1 MTLIKPRLALGLEEE
16 YLLVDPKSRDLVR
29 SPTEAFMPACRA
41 RLGDQVT
48 CELLQAQIEVG
59 TRVCASIGEARAELA
74 QLRAAVAA
82 VANEHGMV
90 PIAAST
96 HPFACWDEQRRTEL
110 ERYQTLTDDFQVL
123 ARRQMVCGMHVH
135 AEIADEDLRID
146 LMNQMVYFLPHL
158 LALSTSSPFWRGQA
172 TGLKAIRPTIFTD
185 LPRSGMPEPLES
197 WRDWQRLL
205 ETMDTIGLCSDP
217 TQIWW
222 EIRPSGKHPTL
233 ELRSPDICTKL
244 EDAITI
250 AALYQALLHRLW
262 RLRACNQSWRRYRR
276 ILIEENRWRAQRWGI
291 EAELADFGAARMRP
305 LGELVAEMVDL
316 VREDA
321 GALDCLAEVERAN
334 LIVAEGTSADRQ
346 LAVHAQAVEGGA
358 DSEEACRAVVDWLIQ
373 TTLEGTAASC

>member
-1 MTLIKPRLALGLEEE
+1 
-16 YLLVDPKSRDLVR
+16 
-29 SPTEAFMPACRA
+29 MPACRE

-48 CELLQAQIEVG
+48 CELLQAQVEVG
-59 TRVCASIGEARAELA
+59 TRICANIGEARDELV
-74 QLRAAVAA
+74 QLRAAVAS
-82 VANEHGMV
+82 VARDHGMV

-96 HPFACWDEQRRTEL
+96 HPFARWDEQQRTEL
-110 ERYQTLTDDFQVL
+110 ERYQTLTEEFQVL

-146 LMNQMVYFLPHL
+146 LMNQMVYFLPHI

-197 WRDWQRLL
+197 WRDWQRLF
-205 ETMDTIGLCSDP
+205 EVMDTIGLCSDP

-222 EIRPSGKHPTL
+222 ELRPSGKHPTL
-233 ELRSPDICTKL
+233 ELRSPDVCTKL
-244 EDAITI
+244 EDALTL

-291 EAELADFGAARMRP
+291 EAELADFGAARMKPMR
-305 LGELVAEMVDL
+305 ELVAEIVEL

-321 GALDCLAEVERAN
+321 VELDCLEEVERAN
-334 LIVAEGTSADRQ
+334 LIVAEGTSADHQ
-346 LAVHAQAVEGGA
+346 LAAYARAVETGA
-358 DSEEACRAVVDWLIQ
+358 DAEGACRAVVDWLIE
-373 TTLEGTAASC
+373 TTLQGTAASR

>member
-1 MTLIKPRLALGLEEE
+1 MKPIEPRLALGLEEE
-16 YLLVDPKSRDLVR
+16 YLLVDPVSRDVVR
-29 SPTEAFMPACRA
+29 SPDAGFMPACRA

-48 CELLQAQIEVG
+48 CELLQAQVEVG
-59 TRVCASIGEARAELA
+59 TRVCAGIGEARAELVH
-74 QLRAAVAA
+74 LRGTVAS
-82 VANEHGMV
+82 VARDYGMAL
-90 PIAAST
+90 IAAST
-96 HPFACWDEQRRTEL
+96 HPFARWDDQHRTEL
-110 ERYQTLTDDFQVL
+110 ERYQTLTDEFQVL
-123 ARRQMVCGMHVH
+123 ARRQMVSGMHVH

-233 ELRSPDICTKL
+233 ELRTPDICTRL
-244 EDAITI
+244 EDALTM
-250 AALYQALLHRLW
+250 AALYQSLLHRLW
-262 RLRACNQSWRRYRR
+262 RLRAGNQSWRRYRR
-276 ILIEENRWRAQRWGI
+276 ILIEENRWRAQRWGV
-291 EAELADFGAARMRP
+291 EAELADFGAARLKP
-305 LGELVAEMVDL
+305 LRELVAEIVEL

-321 GALDCLAEVERAN
+321 TQLGCLAEVEHAN
-334 LIVAEGTSADRQ
+334 TIVARGTSADHQ
-346 LAVHAQAVEGGA
+346 LAVHAQAVRDGA
-358 DSEEACRAVVDWLIQ
+358 DPEAACRAVVDWLIAA
-373 TTLEGTAASC
+373 TLEGTPSAT